1 MLFRVPRRFSQVM
14 AATMLATAFSTFGTS
29 PAHSETDPAIEFPA
43 AHCEADGGQF
53 VGGICVM
60 PRAAAPSPPSSASRG
75 DVLSGMIAAGVVI
88 GGAYLLGKALAP
100 REPSASNP
108 EAAVPR
114 NRFKGRDQRMAERQA
129 REQRRAEWQAM
140 SRQER
145 RDCNPRQGSTY
156 LCRGGA
162 TAR

>member
-1 MLFRVPRRFSQVM
+1 MLFRVPHRFAQVM
-14 AATMLATAFSTFGTS
+14 AATMLASAFSTLGVS
-29 PAHSETDPAIEFPA
+29 PARSETDRATEYTA
-43 AHCEADGGQF
+43 AHCQADGGQF

-60 PRAAAPSPPSSASRG
+60 PRAAAPSPPSSASG
-75 DVLSGMIAAGVVI
+75 SDVLSGMVAAGLVI

-108 EAAVPR
+108 QTTVPR
-114 NRFKGRDQRMAERQA
+114 NRFKGRDQRMAEREA

-145 RDCNPRQGSTY
+145 RDCNPRQGSAY
-156 LCRGGA
+156 LCRGGP